1 MLFIKYIIYIG
12 LSLCQLLGVGR
23 IWFHVQSWVTRAS
36 YEPLVVELWDRLLL
50 TPGFFGNGINLK
62 YLSRQKKIQNANSLF
77 SSSMVFFTADVGVW
91 NVDSPTAQKWASDSS
106 LVELLH
112 LCF

>member
-12 LSLCQLLGVGR
+12 LSLCQLLGVSR

-62 YLSRQKKIQNANSLF
+62 YFSDRKKFKMLIHFF

-91 NVDSPTAQKWASDSS
+91 NVDSPTA
-106 LVELLH
+106 H
-112 LCF
+112 